1 MRTLLILIITV
12 MILAAFTLASAAG
25 NAGSVENG
33 KKLYND
39 SAFAGSPNPKSCNT
53 CHPNGRGL
61 EQAGTKK
68 YTALMGIKATS
79 LEDIVNICIK
89 RPLMGKPIAHD
100 SQQMRDIVTY
110 IKSLGK

>member
-1 MRTLLILIITV
+1 MRTLSILIIMV

-39 SAFAGSPNPKSCNT
+39 PAFAGSTNARSCNS
-53 CHPNGRGL
+53 CHQGGRGL
-61 EQAGTKK
+61 EQAGTKQ
-68 YTALMGIKATS
+68 YSSLMGIRATS

-89 RPLMGKPIAHD
+89 RPLMGKPIAHE
-100 SQQMRDIVTY
+100 SREMLDIVAY